1 MNVAMVKHGNSEKIY
16 WFEVPARL
24 SDAIKPGIRVACH
37 TARGRKYGIVVGSV
51 VNKADVHELMV
62 ASGATFPL
70 RQIVATTADIA
81 LDSIAIPDYMK
92 HSKPSDEKIAKRFM
106 EYYHNKKFNTNVLVA
121 DNGLL
126 LDGYTAYLVA
136 KVLGLPY
143 ISGITYHP
151 QPLEYA
157 PF

>member
-16 WFEVPARL
+16 WFEVPAHL

-70 RQIVATTADIA
+70 RQIVATTA
-81 LDSIAIPDYMK
+81 
-92 HSKPSDEKIAKRFM
+92 SDEKIAKRFM